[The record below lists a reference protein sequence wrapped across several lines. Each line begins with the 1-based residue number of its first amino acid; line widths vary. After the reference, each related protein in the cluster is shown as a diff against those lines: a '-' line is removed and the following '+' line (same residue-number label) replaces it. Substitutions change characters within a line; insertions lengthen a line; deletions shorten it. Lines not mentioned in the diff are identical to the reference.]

1 MKIKVLGWKR
11 EPRNINKSPGMKTRA
26 INLRFLDCKLEPMG
40 KNKSHEV
47 NKSTGMKMRAV
58 KYKFER

>member
-1 MKIKVLGWKR
+1 MKQKLKSW
-11 EPRNINKSPGMKTRA
+11 NANQSPGMKMRA
-26 INLRFLDCKLEPMG
+26 INLRFLDCKLKPMS
-40 KNKSHEV
+40 KNKSHQV